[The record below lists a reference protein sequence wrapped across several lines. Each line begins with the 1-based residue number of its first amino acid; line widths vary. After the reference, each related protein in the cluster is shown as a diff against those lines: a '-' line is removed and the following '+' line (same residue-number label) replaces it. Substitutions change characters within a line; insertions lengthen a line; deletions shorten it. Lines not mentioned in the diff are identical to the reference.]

1 MSQFWRMA
9 QTGLTLL
16 RKPLIVRTRPLHFQL
31 EPMIGC
37 NLKCQM
43 CQVPG
48 YSKDRWRKMTMAEF
62 SGIFDQIQPI
72 KVALSGAG
80 EPFLNPDLLPIVRH
94 AHKGGASVL
103 TTTNFTLCAGKFEE
117 IIDSGLNLLKISLD
131 AARPET
137 YEKIRGRNALEQI
150 LRDLRELQAVK
161 RKKQSATPYV
171 RLQFVLQSD
180 NLDQV
185 EQMIDIAKEMKADSM
200 YFQPLETLLIQDRKE
215 DLARGMGMETLQ
227 RKLSFARDRAAELG
241 IGTNAGILLRS
252 LSTYFRKYEP
262 GIPKEPPTRVC
273 LLPWFSMYIAVDGD
287 VRPCCSFAEGNV
299 CSLGNL
305 FKQPFEEIWNGK
317 AYQDLRRRSL
327 ERRLDYSVCRN
338 CIPNR
343 MRDFMSLSSVLPG
356 FMKSSKS

>member
-1 MSQFWRMA
+1 MCR
-9 QTGLTLL
+9 TGLTLL
-16 RKPLIVRTRPLHFQL
+16 RKPLVVRTRPLHFQL

-48 YSKDRWRKMTMAEF
+48 YSKDRWRKMTLDEF
-62 SGIFDQIQPI
+62 RGIFDQIRPI

-94 AHKGGASVL
+94 AKAGGASVL
-103 TTTNFTLCAGKFEE
+103 TTTNFTLCEDKFEA
-117 IIDSGLNLLKISLD
+117 IVDSGLDLLKISLD

-150 LRDLRELQAVK
+150 LRDLGEFQKVK
-161 RKKQSATPYV
+161 AKKGSATPFV

-185 EQMIDIAKEMKADSM
+185 EEMIDIAAGVKANSM
-200 YFQPLETLLIQDRKE
+200 YFQPLETLLIQERKE
-215 DLARGMGMETLQ
+215 DLARGMGVEALR
-227 RKLSFARDRAAELG
+227 RKLTFARDRAAELG
-241 IGTNAGILLRS
+241 IGTNAGVLLRS
-252 LSTYFRKYEP
+252 LPVYFRKYEP
-262 GIPKEPPTRVC
+262 GIPKTAPTRVC

-287 VRPCCSFAEGNV
+287 VRPCCSFAEGDV

-305 FKQPFEEIWNGK
+305 FKQPFEEIWNGP
-317 AYQDLRRRSL
+317 AFQDLRRRSL

-343 MRDFMSLSSVLPG
+343 MRDFMSLASVLPG
-356 FMKSSKS
+356 FLKPAGG